1 MAESKWD
8 GVGGPDKTLVMIIRT
23 VAVTAIVIV
32 LSCLIYHHVKTE
44 KVQIEELRNTR
55 MELIFENIRY
65 KDEHKLKIYLTYIR
79 DIANAAG
86 TDLTENEVKEIQGA
100 ITKELDLETAR

>member
-8 GVGGPDKTLVMIIRT
+8 GVGGPDKTLIMIIWT

-32 LSCLIYHHVKTE
+32 LSCLIYHHVKPE

-65 KDEHKLKIYLTYIR
+65 KDETKLKIYLTYIR
-79 DIANAAG
+79 DIAHAAG
-86 TDLTENEVKEIQGA
+86 TNLTENEVKNIETEV
-100 ITKELDLETAR
+100 TKELDLETER